1 MPTSGSGS
9 VVFIFL
15 AGNARST
22 KMSRVGCINA
32 CFTVILLGLSG
43 QQAMAQGQLA
53 IEPYPLDSITS
64 PYALGP
70 VQKFGDFSPGYVG
83 RFSSP
88 RPGAVPQAQTAHNR
102 QAQTP
107 RRQSARAVPPTALRS
122 AARQQE
128 ARRAT
133 AGAGPV
139 LSLAPRYGERRPST
153 PFCFPA
159 STIHIQQDE
168 RCKVGAPTYRAR
180 FEELLGE

>member
-1 MPTSGSGS
+1 MGS
-9 VVFIFL
+9 VRIID
-15 AGNARST
+15 AS
-22 KMSRVGCINA
+22 S
-32 CFTVILLGLSG
+32 FTRVILLGLSG
-43 QQAMAQGQLA
+43 QAMAQGQLA
-53 IEPYPLDSITS
+53 IEPHPLDSITS
-64 PYALGP
+64 PYPLGP
-70 VQKFGDFSPGYVG
+70 VQKFGDFSPGYVE
-83 RFSSP
+83 RFLSP
-88 RPGAVPQAQTAHNR
+88 QPAAPQAQTAHNGQG
-102 QAQTP
+102 QAP
-107 RRQSARAVPPTALRS
+107 RRQSARAAPRRPTVLRS

-133 AGAGPV
+133 ASAGPV

>member
-1 MPTSGSGS
+1 MGS
-9 VVFIFL
+9 VRFID
-15 AGNARST
+15 
-22 KMSRVGCINA
+22 A

-43 QQAMAQGQLA
+43 QAMAQGQLA
-53 IEPYPLDSITS
+53 IEPHPLDSITS
-64 PYALGP
+64 PYPLGP
-70 VQKFGDFSPGYVG
+70 AQKFGDFSPGYAG
-83 RFSSP
+83 RFSSAQP
-88 RPGAVPQAQTAHNR
+88 AAAPQAQTAHNG

-107 RRQSARAVPPTALRS
+107 RRQSARAAPRPTVLRS
-122 AARQQE
+122 VARQQE
-128 ARRAT
+128 GRRAP

-168 RCKVGAPTYRAR
+168 RCNVGAPTYRAR

>member
-1 MPTSGSGS
+1 MRS
-9 VVFIFL
+9 VRFID
-15 AGNARST
+15 
-22 KMSRVGCINA
+22 A
-32 CFTVILLGLSG
+32 CFTVILLGLSS
-43 QQAMAQGQLA
+43 QEAMAQGQLA
-53 IEPYPLDSITS
+53 IEPHPLDSITS

-83 RFSSP
+83 RFSNPQPGAAPPP
-88 RPGAVPQAQTAHNR
+88 RPAQTAHDG
-102 QAQTP
+102 QAQAP
-107 RRQSARAVPPTALRS
+107 RRQSARAAPRPTVLRS

-128 ARRAT
+128 AHRAT

-168 RCKVGAPTYRAR
+168 RCKIGAPTYRAR

>member
-1 MPTSGSGS
+1 MG
-9 VVFIFL
+9 
-15 AGNARST
+15 
-22 KMSRVGCINA
+22 RVGIINA
-32 CFTVILLGLSG
+32 CFTVILLGLSS

-53 IEPYPLDSITS
+53 IEPHPLDSITS
-64 PYALGP
+64 PYPLGP

-83 RFSSP
+83 RFSSLP
-88 RPGAVPQAQTAHNR
+88 AAAAPPAQSAHNGH
-102 QAQTP
+102 APTP
-107 RRQSARAVPPTALRS
+107 RRQSVRAAPRPTALRS

-128 ARRAT
+128 ARRAA

-159 STIHIQQDE
+159 STIHIQQDA
-168 RCKVGAPTYRAR
+168 RCNVGAPTYRGR